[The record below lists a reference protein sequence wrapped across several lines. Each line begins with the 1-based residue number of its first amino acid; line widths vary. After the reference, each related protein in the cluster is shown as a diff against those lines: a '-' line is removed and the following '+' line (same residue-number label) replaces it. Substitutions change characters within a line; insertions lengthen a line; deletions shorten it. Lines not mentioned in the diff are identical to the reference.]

1 MRREGDTVRGRVV
14 YLLAL
19 VAISQSIYPITIGG
33 RLEALLLYQ
42 ALYSLMLVAGI
53 LVASDSRRHL
63 AVTVGAGI
71 AWLIV
76 SVVYALD
83 PTNPAKILLTY
94 LVLIPFQGTVILVLL
109 RYIFRAQKVT
119 RDVLFA
125 AVTVYL
131 LLGALFVPIYG
142 TLELLQSGSFV
153 DNAAAGGPVFWQ
165 QLVYYSY
172 VTLTTAGYGDL
183 LPVSAWAR
191 SLATVEAVMGVLYL
205 AILMARLV
213 ALYAA
218 RE

>member
-142 TLELLQSGSFV
+142 TLELLQPGSFV